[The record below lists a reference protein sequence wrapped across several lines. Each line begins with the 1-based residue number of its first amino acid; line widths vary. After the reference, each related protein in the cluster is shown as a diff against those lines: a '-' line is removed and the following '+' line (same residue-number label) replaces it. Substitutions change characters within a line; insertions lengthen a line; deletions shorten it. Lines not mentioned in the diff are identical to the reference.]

1 MRLAAW
7 GSSPILGIALVSAA
21 LPAFGLQPLITD
33 DTGTQGSGNYQGEL
47 ATSRQ
52 WQHLEGTTSSLTTVP
67 LTLTYG
73 FTETAD
79 LFVQASRVR
88 IHDSQT
94 ERTGSGNP
102 VLGIKWRFYEIPES
116 KLSLGLKP
124 ELWLPVS
131 EQDEASGLGYG
142 RTSAALT
149 MVLSRETA
157 FGAVHFNLAAAQGR
171 SRDRQAQGDVDTL
184 RASLA
189 PLWDLSEQWK
199 VALDAGIESVRSD
212 GARQRSA
219 FVELAGIYLPH
230 PDVELA
236 LGVVRAAD
244 NSSPRMRSL
253 QAILG
258 LTLRF
263 R

>member
-1 MRLAAW
+1 MTLAGCRVRL
-7 GSSPILGIALVSAA
+7 ILGCALGFAV

-33 DTGTQGSGNYQGEL
+33 DTGTQGSDQYQLEL
-47 ATSRQ
+47 AGSRQ
-52 WQHLEGTTSSLTTVP
+52 WRRLDGVTNSLTTVP
-67 LTLTYG
+67 LTFTYG
-73 FTETAD
+73 FADTAD
-79 LFVQASRVR
+79 VFVQISRVR
-88 IHDSQT
+88 IHDPQV
-94 ERTGSGNP
+94 ERTGAGNSA
-102 VLGIKWRFYEIPES
+102 LGVKWRLQES
-116 KLSLGLKP
+116 PDGRLSLGLKP

-131 EQDEASGLGYG
+131 EQDEASSLGYG

-149 MVLSRETA
+149 MILSQQTA
-157 FGAVHFNLAAAQGR
+157 FGALHFNVAVSRGR
-171 SRDRQAQGDVDTL
+171 SRDRQASPDIDTY

-199 VALDAGIESVRSD
+199 VALDAGIESARSD
-212 GARQRSA
+212 GNSQRMT

-236 LGVVRAAD
+236 LGLARAVD
-244 NSSPRMRSL
+244 NASPRMRSL

-263 R
+263 Q